1 MVDGRTYWR
10 GPSGRSRAPGSPAAH
25 LLSIYDEYVSGYRD
39 RSAMIEAKHAARL
52 SGRGNALAYIV
63 VVDGRIVGTWRRK
76 LRKDSV
82 VIQVEPFAP
91 LTRARKRAI
100 AEAADRYGSFL
111 GRSAIMA

>member
-1 MVDGRTYWR
+1 MG
-10 GPSGRSRAPGSPAAH
+10 
-25 LLSIYDEYVSGYRD
+25 LLETAE
-39 RSAMIEAKHAARL
+39 AMPTQHAARL
-52 SGRGNALAYIV
+52 LGRGNALAYIV
-63 VVDGRIVGTWRRK
+63 VVDGRIVATWRRK